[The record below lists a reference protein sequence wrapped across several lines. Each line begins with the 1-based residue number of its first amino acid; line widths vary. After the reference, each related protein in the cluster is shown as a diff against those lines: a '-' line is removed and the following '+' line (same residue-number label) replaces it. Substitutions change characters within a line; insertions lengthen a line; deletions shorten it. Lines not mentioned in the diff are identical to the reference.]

1 MLRDYQK
8 KIIDKLRALK
18 KGARVCV
25 VAPTGSGKSH
35 LISYLAEAF
44 YKQNKKVL
52 IIAHRK
58 TLLEQNREKFKGKA
72 SFYCAGLNKK
82 CLKNDVVF
90 GSIQSLANVDLP
102 KFDCVL
108 IDECHRV
115 SFNED
120 TQYQKLLSKQK
131 EAYIFGFTATPFRL
145 RKGGNVSIVGKGR
158 YFDTLIESDSIASLT
173 KDGYLCPL
181 KTRVDITTSHADFK
195 KDFKLDFDLKE
206 ASELLQRKAT
216 SYIESIKQ
224 AFIKQPPKRAIIFC
238 CDVEHVID
246 TYNKLNAFIPCTAV
260 ASRLT
265 DNKKALADFTSG
277 KAKVLINCEILT
289 EGYDLPSIDYVVLL
303 RPTDSASLYC
313 LDNKTEIL
321 TNKGFVD
328 INSYKKEYLIASLNM
343 KSEQIEWGQALGFIR
358 RAMTDDEFFVKI
370 RNQHLDV
377 RVSNKHKVLIKKRGT
392 NKALT
397 SLRLMSAEGLINSPE
412 VRIPTA
418 PMCKNKKLKI
428 PDCELKLLGL
438 LITDGTLHLKTNGIS
453 IYQSERHLFAVN
465 YIEKTLKECN
475 LKFTKKLVR
484 KAGDKTNIGVARFN
498 AYRWTVSKG
507 LPRKTD
513 KNKLGWG
520 QLSWFSKNAGKNIPS
535 SLIGNISKEQFEVF
549 AHSMYIGD
557 GRKAQKDGYSICFG
571 NEKLANDFQV
581 LAFLAGWSINIF
593 KQPDR
598 NLWIGTLVDRK
609 NRAITPNAKDRK
621 KTVLVEKKKEE
632 VWCVETK
639 NKTIVTRRNGKIAII
654 GNCQMVGRG
663 LRTAP
668 SKEHCTVLDFG
679 GNIEKHGPLND
690 VALDHWSG
698 KTVPPDKVRICPKCF
713 TATEDNP
720 CPECSH
726 SFGFSGFERKKP
738 EDKLKKLHSTMDLLK
753 QQTSTYK
760 IKEIKFFEHF
770 KGGIPSNLL
779 TDRTLRI
786 EFINEHGICMHKEWL
801 ALNHAGFAREKA
813 TQTWQK
819 FNSAPAP
826 KSVRD
831 ALNLTDTIKKIDS
844 ITVFTKHNPKDKYP
858 KRTIRA
864 IKYAN

>member
-115 SFNED
+115 SFNEN
-120 TQYQKLLSKQK
+120 TQYQKLLNKQK

-303 RPTDSASLYC
+303 RPTDSASL
-313 LDNKTEIL
+313 
-321 TNKGFVD
+321 FV
-328 INSYKKEYLIASLNM
+328 
-343 KSEQIEWGQALGFIR
+343 
-358 RAMTDDEFFVKI
+358 
-370 RNQHLDV
+370 
-377 RVSNKHKVLIKKRGT
+377 
-392 NKALT
+392 
-397 SLRLMSAEGLINSPE
+397 
-412 VRIPTA
+412 
-418 PMCKNKKLKI
+418 
-428 PDCELKLLGL
+428 
-438 LITDGTLHLKTNGIS
+438 
-453 IYQSERHLFAVN
+453 
-465 YIEKTLKECN
+465 
-475 LKFTKKLVR
+475 
-484 KAGDKTNIGVARFN
+484 
-498 AYRWTVSKG
+498 
-507 LPRKTD
+507 
-513 KNKLGWG
+513 
-520 QLSWFSKNAGKNIPS
+520 
-535 SLIGNISKEQFEVF
+535 
-549 AHSMYIGD
+549 
-557 GRKAQKDGYSICFG
+557 
-571 NEKLANDFQV
+571 
-581 LAFLAGWSINIF
+581 
-593 KQPDR
+593 
-598 NLWIGTLVDRK
+598 
-609 NRAITPNAKDRK
+609 
-621 KTVLVEKKKEE
+621 
-632 VWCVETK
+632 
-639 NKTIVTRRNGKIAII
+639 
-654 GNCQMVGRG
+654 QMVGRG